1 VFGDNLRGLQHIG
14 IPVRDIARSRAF
26 YQSLGFTEVMARELP
41 QANDAIRVSMQ
52 ERHGLVIELYQLV
65 GADLAEVQGRGHGHI
80 DHLALD
86 VADIQA
92 AWDTVREAGYQPLES
107 APVFLPF
114 WDKGCY
120 YFNIL
125 GPNGERVEFNQLVR

>member
-1 VFGDNLRGLQHIG
+1 MFGDNLRGLQHIG

>member
-1 VFGDNLRGLQHIG
+1 MFGDNLRGLQHIG

-26 YQSLGFTEVMARELP
+26 YQALGFTEVMARELP
-41 QANDAIRVSMQ
+41 QAEGAIQVSMQ

-65 GADLAEVQGRGHGHI
+65 GADLAEVRGRGHGHI

-92 AWDTVREAGYQPLES
+92 AWDTVRQAGYEPLEP

-114 WDKGCY
+114 WEKGCY

-125 GPNGERVEFNQLVR
+125 GPNGERVEFNQRLT